1 MNEGRDTACG
11 EIIWPRAVRRAGGRE
26 HHPPGRGLSS
36 LIGTLTLALGVL
48 WPIVATAADPVA
60 VVTEIRP
67 GKGEVRVK
75 RTDDA
80 DWTAP
85 RALQA
90 LRPGDQVRVTG
101 DGRATLAFTGGGSQS
116 VTAANS
122 PFTVQAPRGGT
133 GADRAKGLV
142 AGVTQFLLGQPK
154 TPTYQSLSVRAGA
167 PPPRIIAPRDTRL
180 LPGPVTFEW
189 AGPPRTDY
197 VVRLTGPQGLLWE
210 QAGIP
215 RRPLPYPSGA
225 PPLAPGTRYSWTL
238 DAPGQP
244 AQRADFE
251 VVPESDA
258 ARVRAALTDLTPAA
272 LGGENGSPLALMR
285 AGLFFQEGFYAEA
298 RRELMAAIAQDPDE
312 PTLRQLLGFVY
323 DRVGLIDL
331 AAQEFDEAEFLA
343 TRKP

>member
-1 MNEGRDTACG
+1 MNEGRDTARG
-11 EIIWPRAVRRAGGRE
+11 ETIWPMAVWLAHGRG
-26 HHPPGRGLSS
+26 HPPGWGPSGL
-36 LIGTLTLALGVL
+36 ICALTLALGTL
-48 WPIVATAADPVA
+48 WPTVAAAADPVA
-60 VVTEIRP
+60 VLTEIRP

-75 RTDDA
+75 RPDDP

-122 PFTVQAPRGGT
+122 PFTIQVPRGET

-154 TPTYQSLSVRAGA
+154 TPTYQALSVRAGA

-189 AGPPRTDY
+189 TGPPRADY
-197 VVRLTGPQGLLWE
+197 VVRLTGPKGLVWE
-210 QAGIP
+210 LAGIP
-215 RRPLPYPSGA
+215 RRPLPYPSAA
-225 PPLAPGTRYSWTL
+225 PPLVAGARYSWTL
-238 DAPGQP
+238 DVPGQA

-251 VVPESDA
+251 IAPEPDA
-258 ARVRAALTDLTPAA
+258 ARIRAALADITPVA

-285 AGLFFQEGFYAEA
+285 AGLFFQEGLYADA

-312 PTLRQLLGFVY
+312 PTLRQLLGYVY

-331 AAQEFDEAEFLA
+331 AAQEFDEAEFLVS
-343 TRKP
+343 RKP

>member
-1 MNEGRDTACG
+1 MNEGCDTRLAAKV
-11 EIIWPRAVRRAGGRE
+11 W
-26 HHPPGRGLSS
+26 
-36 LIGTLTLALGVL
+36 LTLALALGAF
-48 WPIVATAADPVA
+48 WPAVAGAADPVA
-60 VVTEIRP
+60 VLTEIRP

-101 DGRATLAFTGGGSQS
+101 DGRATLAFTGGSSQA

-122 PFTVQAPRGGT
+122 PFAVQAPRGET
-133 GADRAKGLV
+133 GADRAKGLM

-154 TPTYQSLSVRAGA
+154 APTYQALSVRAGA
-167 PPPRIIAPRDTRL
+167 PPPRILAPRDTRL
-180 LPGPVTFEW
+180 LPGSITFEW

-197 VVRLTGPQGLLWE
+197 VVRLTGPQGLVWE
-210 QAGIP
+210 QTGIP
-215 RRPLPYPSGA
+215 RRPLPYPSAA
-225 PPLAPGTRYSWTL
+225 PPLVPGARYSWTL
-238 DAPGQP
+238 DVPGQA

-251 VVPESDA
+251 VVPEPDA
-258 ARVRAALTDLTPAA
+258 VRIRAALADLTPAA
-272 LGGENGSPLALMR
+272 LGGENGSPLALVR
-285 AGLFFQEGFYAEA
+285 AGLFFQEGLYADA
-298 RRELMAAIAQDPDE
+298 RRELMAGIAYDPDE
-312 PTLRQLLGFVY
+312 PTLRQLLGYVY
-323 DRVGLIDL
+323 DRIGLIDL